1 MPESSSEQSLTARS
15 PDGAA
20 CAGEPCMEGS
30 VGCFAFKLD
39 GGMPHVPQ
47 NKSCE
52 QQRVSQH
59 AEKRALT
66 PPGKEASGKDKE
78 DERPSFTGNGIR
90 PRAASF
96 DAKTMEID
104 ELGSS
109 DEYANSEAKGGSE
122 PLDFSGGSNGS
133 IFKLSF
139 DTVGSY
145 GGCPSHPPAVTPPP
159 RSGSQVCPGRSPPR
173 GPVAGPPCGHGR
185 ARRPPGRPAH
195 RGALAAESRPLPV
208 RQRRWRRQCGL
219 SGRS

>member
-1 MPESSSEQSLTARS
+1 MDVDSLAHNVARRSNVPESSSEQSLTARS

-66 PPGKEASGKDKE
+66 LPGKEASGKDKE

-104 ELGSS
+104 ELDRATSTRTARPREGRSRS
-109 DEYANSEAKGGSE
+109 TLWRKQRQHI
-122 PLDFSGGSNGS
+122 P
-133 IFKLSF
+133 SF
-139 DTVGSY
+139 RSTRWARTGAVRVI
-145 GGCPSHPPAVTPPP
+145 PPAVTPPP
-159 RSGSQVCPGRSPPR
+159 RSGSQVCLGRSPHKGAGGR
-173 GPVAGPPCGHGR
+173 FPVRTR
-185 ARRPPGRPAH
+185 ARPPPTRPPSPPR
-195 RGALAAESRPLPV
+195 RSR
-208 RQRRWRRQCGL
+208 R
-219 SGRS
+219 